1 MATVRFSESLKSE
14 IVGNARSMFT
24 TSVENARNNFPAEWH
39 TRIYDTMF
47 SAEDRAK
54 FDALPDWA
62 MEKKDKVSF
71 AGFMNCPD
79 DVWQSSATK
88 VKTWALHDEVSLQFA
103 TPKPWPYNDGK
114 APMGGRA
121 SWRTFQADYTDTRW
135 DWLKPQMKEYTKQV
149 FDALSKREQFV
160 EGVMKLMQT
169 YSTLAPALKA
179 WPALWDLVP
188 EEAKERH
195 KKISSRSRKDSSDLD
210 VDLNRMTAEVART
223 KLTGG
228 L

>member
-14 IVGNARSMFT
+14 IIGNARNMFAV
-24 TSVENARNNFPAEWH
+24 SVEDATNNFPAEWH

-54 FDALPDWA
+54 FDALPDWV
-62 MEKKDKVSF
+62 MERKEKIDF

-79 DVWQSSATK
+79 DVWQTSVTRL
-88 VKTWALHDEVSLQFA
+88 KTWALNDSVNLEFV
-103 TPKPWPYNDGK
+103 TPKPWPYNDSV
-114 APMGGRA
+114 APVGGRCT
-121 SWRTFQADYTDTRW
+121 WRTFQAEYNDPRW
-135 DWLKPQMKEYTKQV
+135 DWLKPQMKEYTKQL
-149 FDALSKREQFV
+149 FNALDKREQFV
-160 EGVMKLMQT
+160 GGVTKLMQT

-195 KKISSRSRKDSSDLD
+195 KTVSARSRKDTTDLG
-210 VDLNRMTAEVART
+210 VDLNSMTAAVART